1 MGGPKGAN
9 PDGFL
14 ALIIIVGFAMYM
26 LNGNGGMNQI
36 NHSINNMFGSD
47 QQVIRVTKPRAPEP
61 TFITTKVDVKAYNG
75 YVKGSKHIAMI
86 PKNTKLNILAV
97 VNKPDTR
104 EIAWIR
110 VSANGINVWI
120 PNKETDL
127 DIIMQ

>member
-1 MGGPKGAN
+1 MGGPKGGDPN
-9 PDGFL
+9 GFL
-14 ALIIIVGFAMYM
+14 ALIILVGFAMFM
-26 LNGNGGMNQI
+26 LNNGQGMNQI
-36 NHSINNMFGSD
+36 NNSINNMFSGGP
-47 QQVIRVTKPRAPEP
+47 QTIRVTKPRAPEP

-75 YVKGSKHIAMI
+75 YVTGSKHIAMI
-86 PKNTKLNILAV
+86 PKNTKLNILAT

-110 VSANGINVWI
+110 VSANGINVWV